1 MVRRAV
7 VVLASLFAFSAWS
20 QAQVSPT
27 IQSSRSDSALSPT
40 SRHSNSISGS
50 VLGSD
55 NKPMRDV
62 RVELSDV
69 HTGQVVNSS
78 YTGLGGDFEF
88 TQIPQGTY
96 RVVAVSGT
104 QQAEEVVE
112 VSSWSSIVNL
122 RLPSRGKSDDDAAR
136 RNTISVAQYRV
147 PEKAREELRKA
158 REASTKGR
166 MDEAQSRVARAL
178 EIHPA
183 YADALT
189 FRAILKLTAKDTAGA
204 VLDLEKAIECDG
216 NYAMAYMVLGTAFNI
231 QSKFDEAIRALERG
245 ESLAPDAWQAYFE
258 LGKAYAGK
266 ADFNAAVAKLDRA
279 QTLAPPDYPLVRLVR
294 AHVLMQLHRYS
305 DAVADLLLYLE
316 KKPNGQDSDL
326 AQKMLEQAQEAMANA
341 QK

>member
-1 MVRRAV
+1 
-7 VVLASLFAFSAWS
+7 
-20 QAQVSPT
+20 
-27 IQSSRSDSALSPT
+27 
-40 SRHSNSISGS
+40 
-50 VLGSD
+50 
-55 NKPMRDV
+55 MRDV
-62 RVELSDV
+62 RVELRDF
-69 HTGQVVNSS
+69 HTGQVVNSG

-88 TQIPQGTY
+88 TQVPQGSY
-96 RVVAVSGT
+96 RVVALSGT

-122 RLPSRGKSDDDAAR
+122 RLPSRSKSDDDATR
-136 RNTISVAQYRV
+136 RNTISVAQYQV
-147 PEKAREELRKA
+147 PEKARDELRKA

-189 FRAILKLTAKDTAGA
+189 FRAILKLTTKDTEGA
-204 VLDLEKAIECDG
+204 VLDLQKAIECDG

-231 QSKFDEAIRALERG
+231 ESKFDEAIRALERG

-266 ADFNAAVAKLDRA
+266 ADFKTSLAQLNRA
-279 QTLAPPDYPLVRLVR
+279 QTLAPDYPLIRLVR
-294 AHVLMQLHRYS
+294 AHVMMQLHQFS
-305 DAVADLLLYLE
+305 DAVADLQVYLE

-326 AQKMLEQAQEAMANA
+326 AQKMLLQAQAAMANA